1 MSPVSDIPVPQ
12 KYCLSGIFQDGW
24 CRTNTYLLHF
34 FIFAW
39 TKESQQFYVQIKT
52 IQCSGCLGVTLLYI
66 IFFSAIWRVYKV
78 PDVGTSLHFAVPYHI
93 FSIFFL
99 IFIFIHF
106 FPYHISLCDLTI
118 TKIQLRVNIMP
129 SENILQSSFSENS
142 KRGCWRKYWL

>member
-1 MSPVSDIPVPQ
+1 MSPGSDIPVPQ

-34 FIFAW
+34 LFLLEPKKVNNFMCKLKQSSAQVVWVLPFYILFSSLQFEGYIRFQMWVHHCTSQCPTIFLV
-39 TKESQQFYVQIKT
+39 F
-52 IQCSGCLGVTLLYI
+52 
-66 IFFSAIWRVYKV
+66 
-78 PDVGTSLHFAVPYHI
+78 
-93 FSIFFL
+93 FFL

-129 SENILQSSFSENS
+129 SENILQSSFSENI